1 MSARPLV
8 KSPIAAPFTLAH
20 AEAGHWGLAAKA
32 CLEGIAAAA
41 PSANIGIL
49 YATEAFGGD
58 LSSILTFLRET
69 TRIDRWVGAVAPGI
83 IAGETELHAGG
94 CLAVMVGALP
104 EGDFRTFAGLTNL
117 TGAWEKAHGPVCGLV
132 HGDPRNPA
140 LPALVKGMAADIG
153 FLAGGLVSAGAAPA
167 QLADSVVSGG
177 LSGLMLGADIPVL
190 AGLTQGCT
198 PLGPQHMV
206 TQAWDGVVVSL
217 DGRPALDV
225 FKQDVGEL
233 MARDLSRAAGYVHV
247 GLPVPTSDSVQGS
260 DAGDYLVRT
269 LLGIDPRKGW
279 LAVGDRI
286 DIGQRLMFVRRDPNA
301 ARADMTRMLA
311 DVRNRLAGRRP
322 RAAFYASCIGR
333 GRHMFGTA
341 GAEAAMIQEALG
353 PVPLIG
359 FFANGEISGDRLY
372 GYTGVLTVLAGDVP

>member
-1 MSARPLV
+1 MSARPQADA
-8 KSPIAAPFTLAH
+8 PPAPPFTVAH
-20 AEAGHWGLAAKA
+20 GEAEHWGLAAKA
-32 CLEGIAAAA
+32 CLKGIAAAA
-41 PSANIGIL
+41 PAANIGIL
-49 YATEAFGGD
+49 YATEAFAGD

-83 IAGETELHAGG
+83 IADHSEIHAGG
-94 CLAVMVGALP
+94 GLAVMVGALP

-153 FLAGGLVSAGAAPA
+153 FLAGGLVSAGAPAA

-177 LSGLMLGADIPVL
+177 LSGLMLGADIPVV

-217 DGRPALDV
+217 DGRPALEV
-225 FKQDVGEL
+225 FKHDVGEL
-233 MARDLSRAAGYVHV
+233 MARDISRAAGYVHV
-247 GLPVPTSDSVQGS
+247 GLPVENSDT
-260 DAGDYLVRT
+260 GDYLVRT
-269 LLGIDPRKGW
+269 LLGVDPRKGW
-279 LAVGDRI
+279 LAVGDHI
-286 DIGQRLMFVRRDPNA
+286 DVGQRLMFVRRDPNA

-311 DVRNRLAGRRP
+311 DVRRRMAGRRP
-322 RAAFYASCIGR
+322 RAAFYATCIGR
-333 GRHMFGTA
+333 GRHMFGSD
-341 GAEAAMIQEALG
+341 GAETAMVQEALG
-353 PVPLIG
+353 PLPLIG
-359 FFANGEISGDRLY
+359 FFANGEICGDRLY
-372 GYTGVLTVLAGDVP
+372 GYTGVLTVLVGEPP